1 MHIELWKE
9 NKEKAL
15 SMSRALGAPNRYIN
29 DFLSNIEQDNFV
41 SSMQEFLRSDHV
53 RIRIVVEKVSQNNQ
67 EK

>member
-41 SSMQEFLRSDHV
+41 SSMQELLRSDHV
-53 RIRIVVEKVSQNNQ
+53 RIRIVVERVITDEVNK
-67 EK
+67 